1 MIVPRNRQARAA
13 VAQAKGFVDKYSAA
27 MYSGNYLRGS
37 GLSADG
43 KDFIDL
49 GRPIRKGTPDR
60 TGSDAGF
67 ISVLIMPC
75 PFGCGFFMIVTHGLH
90 APPHEGNHSLN
101 YDP

>member
-1 MIVPRNRQARAA
+1 MM
-13 VAQAKGFVDKYSAA
+13 KGIFITFEGIDGCGKSTQCE
-27 MYSGNYLRGS
+27 MLKNHLE
-37 GLSADG
+37 ADG